1 MIIME
6 EIRENIRE
14 LMYGFTNADSNV
26 DIAVTSPTEVD
37 VQLDGKFF
45 NTYLIKEKKFKHNIV
60 QETEK
65 KSEFRMD
72 ITIIRPDIAE
82 QYKQYRGAPLQL
94 PATEFEIK
102 DALCRARISENGQT
116 YRISECVVYDKDIVE
131 EYLTRNYE
139 TDLEEL
145 NYLAKVMSRFDKH
158 EHELFKGYMA
168 MKGPFVLSVKDLINA
183 AYNLHCCDL
192 TYDIDGDEML
202 GKYYADNGMLEWLG
216 DAHKKVWENL
226 DYTKIGREIREK
238 ENGIYTESGYFVF
251 NPNEYS
257 VVYDGGEFP
266 EKFIDDGYIFKLLI
280 ARSETGRAAD
290 GRWLSLPASKER
302 KANFARDLG
311 AESLDECILLAVQS
325 IECNMPMCI
334 TGLSQIGMLNSLA
347 HRMRDM
353 SKSGE
358 FAKFMAVLEGVG
370 YSNLEEAV
378 NLANT
383 LQEYELYEKP
393 STVIEFAKDWL
404 GRTYKD
410 VLPESV
416 LQHINFATYAEELI
430 GEHKLALSEYGIVKH
445 IDKTVGSFEG
455 KRQPE
460 V

>member
-60 QETEK
+60 QEAEK

-216 DAHKKVWENL
+216 DAHKK
-226 DYTKIGREIREK
+226 YGKIL
-238 ENGIYTESGYFVF
+238 T
-251 NPNEYS
+251 
-257 VVYDGGEFP
+257 
-266 EKFIDDGYIFKLLI
+266 
-280 ARSETGRAAD
+280 
-290 GRWLSLPASKER
+290 
-302 KANFARDLG
+302 
-311 AESLDECILLAVQS
+311 IL
-325 IECNMPMCI
+325 
-334 TGLSQIGMLNSLA
+334 
-347 HRMRDM
+347 
-353 SKSGE
+353 
-358 FAKFMAVLEGVG
+358 
-370 YSNLEEAV
+370 
-378 NLANT
+378 
-383 LQEYELYEKP
+383 
-393 STVIEFAKDWL
+393 
-404 GRTYKD
+404 
-410 VLPESV
+410 
-416 LQHINFATYAEELI
+416 
-430 GEHKLALSEYGIVKH
+430 KLAEK
-445 IDKTVGSFEG
+445 
-455 KRQPE
+455 
-460 V
+460 

>member
-14 LMYGFTNADSNV
+14 LMYGFTNADSKV

-60 QETEK
+60 QEAEK

-102 DALCRARISENGQT
+102 DALCRARVSENGQT

-131 EYLTRNYE
+131 EYLTRNHE

-202 GKYYADNGMLEWLG
+202 GKYYADNRMLEWLG

-257 VVYDGGEFP
+257 VVYNGGEFP

-280 ARSETGRAAD
+280 AKSETDRAAD
-290 GRWLSLPASKER
+290 GKWLSLPASKDR
-302 KANFARDLG
+302 KASFARELG
-311 AESLDECILLAVQS
+311 AENLDECILLAVQS

-358 FAKFMAVLEGVG
+358 FAKFMAVLEGIG
-370 YSNLEEAV
+370 FSDLNEAV

-383 LQEYELYEKP
+383 LQEYELYERP

-445 IDKTVGSFEG
+445 IGKPNNGFEG